1 MKAIRGILL
10 RQWGGLLLYLLGLL
24 SSSGHGWLHVLQIPG
39 HGHCHH
45 AASAEKDAVPADG
58 VGWEAADCEACA
70 VDGWMTSEV
79 LVVARMLKWA
89 GAGESAWIVCHE
101 QVQREAT
108 GWGDRDRGPP
118 VG

>member
-70 VDGWMTSEV
+70 VDGWMTSEAV
-79 LVVARMLKWA
+79 VVAQFVRSAPAEGIKWVV
-89 GAGESAWIVCHE
+89 GDE
-101 QVQREAT
+101 QGRGGLL
-108 GWGDRDRGPP
+108 GWWDRDRGPP
-118 VG
+118 WA